1 MPVKRLEILELQFVI
16 YFEYAEESVKVLEN
30 YIGLLFKEEWLIA
43 KGAIAKQNVTK
54 KIQEI
59 FGADFIGEIDKKIYV
74 WTQENGERV
83 QVAISLT
90 CPKTPVSISDNPIPN
105 FSGGLDF
112 ESMGAAVA
120 APTTFVPAEIS
131 EEEKQ
136 TVAELMA
143 RLGL

>member
-1 MPVKRLEILELQFVI
+1 M
-16 YFEYAEESVKVLEN
+16 
-30 YIGLLFKEEWLIA
+30 A
-43 KGAIAKQNVTK
+43 KGNIAKQNVVK

-59 FGADFIGEIDKKIYV
+59 FGADFIGEVDKKIYV

-90 CPKTPVSISDNPIPN
+90 CPKTPIEVSGAPIPN
-105 FSGGLDF
+105 FSGGMDF
-112 ESMGAAVA
+112 ESMGAATV
-120 APTTFVPAEIS
+120 APTSYVPAEIS

-136 TVAELMA
+136 TVADLMA

>member
-1 MPVKRLEILELQFVI
+1 M
-16 YFEYAEESVKVLEN
+16 
-30 YIGLLFKEEWLIA
+30 A
-43 KGAIAKQNVTK
+43 KGAIAKQNVVK

-59 FGADFIGEIDKKIYV
+59 FGADFIGEVDKKIYV

-83 QVAISLT
+83 QVALSLT
-90 CPKTPVSISDNPIPN
+90 CPNVPIEVSGAPIPN

-120 APTTFVPAEIS
+120 APASYTPAEIS

-136 TVAELMA
+136 TVADLMA

>member
-1 MPVKRLEILELQFVI
+1 M
-16 YFEYAEESVKVLEN
+16 
-30 YIGLLFKEEWLIA
+30 A

-54 KIQEI
+54 KIAEI
-59 FGADFIGEIDKKIYV
+59 FGADFIGEVDKKIYV

-90 CPKTPVSISDNPIPN
+90 CPKTPIEVSGTPIPN
-105 FSGGLDF
+105 FSGGMDF
-112 ESMGAAVA
+112 ESMGVA
-120 APTTFVPAEIS
+120 TVAPANSAPAEIS

-136 TVAELMA
+136 TVADLMA

>member
-1 MPVKRLEILELQFVI
+1 M
-16 YFEYAEESVKVLEN
+16 
-30 YIGLLFKEEWLIA
+30 A
-43 KGAIAKQNVTK
+43 KGAIAKQNVIK

-90 CPKTPVSISDNPIPN
+90 CPKTPVDVSGVPMPN
-105 FSGGLDF
+105 FSGGIDF
-112 ESMGAAVA
+112 ESMGAATA
-120 APTTFVPAEIS
+120 APVAYVPAEIS
-131 EEEKQ
+131 DEEKQ
-136 TVAELMA
+136 TVADLMA